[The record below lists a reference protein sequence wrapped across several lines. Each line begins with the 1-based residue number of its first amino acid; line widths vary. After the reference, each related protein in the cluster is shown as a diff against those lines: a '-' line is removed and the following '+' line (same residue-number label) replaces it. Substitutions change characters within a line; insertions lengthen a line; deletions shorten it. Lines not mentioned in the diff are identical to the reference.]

1 MQIFIHDVTVS
12 GGFRGPDA
20 DMQQGAVSMK
30 LALDGVTGRAFAGVR
45 LFVERSDGVDQG
57 LIVVE
62 GASFNGVEF
71 PTPTEMGQLEADVR
85 SAALADPGVQSVGKI
100 RFHSLTALAV

>member
-30 LALDGVTGRAFAGVR
+30 LALDGVDLGV
-45 LFVERSDGVDQG
+45 
-57 LIVVE
+57 IVGE
-62 GASFNGVEF
+62 GACFIGVEF

-85 SAALADPGVQSVGKI
+85 SAVLADPGVQSVGKI

>member
-12 GGFRGPDA
+12 GGFRGADA

-30 LALDGVTGRAFAGVR
+30 LALDGLPGLAFAGVR

-71 PTPTEMGQLEADVR
+71 PAPTAMDQLEADVR
-85 SAALADPGVQSVGKI
+85 SAVLADPGVQSVGKI
-100 RFHSLTALAV
+100 CFHSLTALAV